1 MKNYRIEAIIL
12 AIGTLMLGVFIYWG
26 LSAFAAKDRVVDVR
40 GLAER
45 EVKADKVIWP
55 ITYKTTGND
64 LQTIYTDLNNV
75 NDRIARPTSVWGL
88 PKLLT
93 CAPNDT
99 ALPTTSKRATATM

>member
-1 MKNYRIEAIIL
+1 M
-12 AIGTLMLGVFIYWG
+12 
-26 LSAFAAKDRVVDVR
+26 R

-75 NDRIARPTSVWGL
+75 NDRIAIFLTSNGVAKTDISVGL

-93 CAPNDT
+93 CAPSAT
-99 ALPTTSKRATATM
+99 ALPTTSKRATDTM